1 MLLGNSGYFFHIE
14 PMILWEI
21 GSELPNILILKTQ
34 EKTWDFG
41 NIMQNLVPERN
52 RNVMKYNFIEDRK
65 NVGLQI
71 SF

>member
-1 MLLGNSGYFFHIE
+1 
-14 PMILWEI
+14 MILWEI

-41 NIMQNLVPERN
+41 NIMQNLVPDRN

>member
-1 MLLGNSGYFFHIE
+1 
-14 PMILWEI
+14 MILWEI